1 MSQVRAVAVKLQD
14 ILNAN
19 PADSSYTTYVTPVK
33 ATRLRFNTGF
43 LIQDNTGDY
52 FLVPQGEWFRNGNH
66 SLYQV
71 DALKQLQD
79 VGLTDVEKDLLKEVM
94 DGQKISSES
103 GPVTEETGETV
114 EANTKR
120 KKKSQDR
127 T

>member
-1 MSQVRAVAVKLQD
+1 MSQVRAVAISLEDV
-14 ILNAN
+14 LNAT
-19 PADSSYTTYVTPVK
+19 PANSSYTTYVTPVK

-43 LIQDNTGDY
+43 LIQDSTGDY
-52 FLVPQGEWFRNGNH
+52 FLVTQGEWFRSGDH
-66 SLYQV
+66 ALYQV

-103 GPVTEETGETV
+103 GPVVEEVSEAV

-120 KKKSQDR
+120 KKKS
-127 T
+127 

>member
-1 MSQVRAVAVKLQD
+1 MTLVRAVAISLEDV
-14 ILNAN
+14 LNAT
-19 PADSSYTTYVTPVK
+19 PANSSYTTYVTPVK

-52 FLVPQGEWFRNGNH
+52 FLVTQGEWFRSGNH
-66 SLYQV
+66 ALYQV

-103 GPVTEETGETV
+103 GPVVEEVSEAV

-120 KKKSQDR
+120 KKKS
-127 T
+127 

>member
-1 MSQVRAVAVKLQD
+1 MSQVRAVAISLEDV
-14 ILNAN
+14 LNAT
-19 PADSSYTTYVTPVK
+19 PANSSYTTYVTPVK

-52 FLVPQGEWFRNGNH
+52 FLVTQGEWFRNGNH
-66 SLYQV
+66 ALYQV

-103 GPVTEETGETV
+103 GPVIEEVGEAV

-120 KKKSQDR
+120 KKKS
-127 T
+127 